1 LEAVSWLLIF
11 IFLTERFGQP
21 LTCLLFSL
29 FIDRT
34 VRSINRGGVMPV
46 NFRSLPT
53 HGQNSLNPHRVD
65 ATVIA
70 FQPLGA
76 TEAGPS
82 SSERA
87 GRPRGAG
94 PSSSA
99 TVIPF
104 LPPGSSPPIQ
114 WVLPRSQSAAKSAKR
129 ADQKLVTGGEEYRQR
144 MFENLMAAAWLGTLM
159 TAGYYMLKVLGAP

>member
-1 LEAVSWLLIF
+1 
-11 IFLTERFGQP
+11 
-21 LTCLLFSL
+21 
-29 FIDRT
+29 
-34 VRSINRGGVMPV
+34 MPV

-53 HGQNSLNPHRVD
+53 HGQNTLSPHRVD

-70 FQPLGA
+70 FQPLGT

-82 SSERA
+82 SSQRG
-87 GRPRGAG
+87 GRPRGDG
-94 PSSSA
+94 PSISA
-99 TVIPF
+99 AVIPF

-129 ADQKLVTGGEEYRQR
+129 ADQKSGEEEYRQR

-159 TAGYYMLKVLGAP
+159 TAGYYMLNVLGAP